1 MAVKKRKL
9 EAPSSEGASKPK
21 ASPSK
26 PKNRVQLGSRVTL
39 GSKAKLGVKT

>member
-26 PKNRVQLGSRVTL
+26 PKNRVQLGSRATI
-39 GSKAKLGVKT
+39 GKRANMGVKV